1 MVNWGGPVARLAARL
16 TWPVGQPGGD
26 GRGGRGGQP
35 ARQPALK
42 MAAGQDKPLN
52 HTMST
57 HLVSFFGSGCGGVL
71 QEGSQPAR
79 TPQPTVN
86 ITVNMTVNTR
96 LTYG

>member
-16 TWPVGQPGGD
+16 TRPVGQPGGD
-26 GRGGRGGQP
+26 GRGGRGG
-35 ARQPALK
+35 QPALK

-57 HLVSFFGSGCGGVL
+57 HPVSFFGSGCGGVL